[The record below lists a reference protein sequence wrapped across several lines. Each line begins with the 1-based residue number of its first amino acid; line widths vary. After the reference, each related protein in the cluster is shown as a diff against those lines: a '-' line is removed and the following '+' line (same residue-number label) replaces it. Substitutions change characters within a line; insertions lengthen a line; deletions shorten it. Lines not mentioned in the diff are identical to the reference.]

1 MAQKKNSFGV
11 EISDIYEE
19 EQEDFVIEN
28 VASFVKQNREELKE
42 HFKTTD
48 TLNVKR
54 ITEEDARKLV
64 SELDGKDLSL
74 KVYNIEQKKKE
85 KEENQIRCPKCN
97 TVLESLEWR
106 CPECYYEFP
115 EYEFHGDDDA
125 ESPAD

>member
-1 MAQKKNSFGV
+1 MAQKKNNFGV
-11 EISDIYEE
+11 EISDVYEE
-19 EQEDFVIEN
+19 EQENLVIEK
-28 VASFVKQNREELKE
+28 VASFVKQNEEDLKE

-54 ITEEDARKLV
+54 ITEEDAQKLV
-64 SELDGKDLSL
+64 GELEGKDLSL

-97 TVLESLEWR
+97 TVLETLEWR

-115 EYEFHGDDDA
+115 EYEFQGDDDEA
-125 ESPAD
+125 